1 MNVIYGEKHH
11 SLTEHMFS
19 DHLLSVQYCF
29 EHWKYDSEK
38 GRHKFPPS
46 YPERKKKKR
55 EKNERKK
62 EGREGKIKK
71 DRKREKD
78 FIKREKAL
86 TCFSTGFI
94 S

>member
-1 MNVIYGEKHH
+1 
-11 SLTEHMFS
+11 MFS
-19 DHLLSVQYCF
+19 DHLLSVQYRF

-46 YPERKKKKR
+46 YPERKKKKGERNER
-55 EKNERKK
+55 EK
-62 EGREGKIKK
+62 EGGEGKRKK

-78 FIKREKAL
+78 FINREKAL
-86 TCFSTGFI
+86 AYFSTGLI